1 MKSLGIK
8 GASVTFPY
16 KIDVIRFLDAI
27 DPDAADIGAVNTLV
41 NSEEIITGYN
51 TDGYGAVRALE
62 NKKITVE
69 NTSILILGN
78 GGSARAIA
86 LTLLQKGSSVFL
98 AGRNASRIESLAR
111 DFKKKHRPIHSL
123 LIGDLDR
130 KLMETIDIIINTTPV
145 GMSPDIDV
153 MPLRED
159 LVMQRHTVFDIV
171 YTPLMTKL
179 LTVARE
185 KKCTL
190 VNGIDMLLFQGVRQF
205 ELWTGIPAPV
215 DAISSAIIKH
225 VHG

>member
-8 GASVTFPY
+8 GASVTIPY

-27 DPDAADIGAVNTLV
+27 DSTAADIGAVNTLV
-41 NSEEIITGYN
+41 NTGGTITGYN

-62 NKKITVE
+62 HKKIAVE
-69 NTSILILGN
+69 KSVILILGN

-86 LTLLQKGSSVFL
+86 LTLLENGASVLL
-98 AGRNASRIESLAR
+98 AGRNASKIENLAR
-111 DFKKKHRPIHSL
+111 DFKKEQRPVHSL

-145 GMSPDIDV
+145 GMSPDIDI

-159 LVMQRHTVFDIV
+159 LIMQRHTVFDIV

-179 LTVARE
+179 LTVAQE
-185 KKCTL
+185 KRCTI
-190 VNGIDMLLFQGVRQF
+190 VSGIDMLLFQGARQF
-205 ELWTGIPAPV
+205 ELWTGKPAPV
-215 DAISSAIIKH
+215 GAISSAIMKH